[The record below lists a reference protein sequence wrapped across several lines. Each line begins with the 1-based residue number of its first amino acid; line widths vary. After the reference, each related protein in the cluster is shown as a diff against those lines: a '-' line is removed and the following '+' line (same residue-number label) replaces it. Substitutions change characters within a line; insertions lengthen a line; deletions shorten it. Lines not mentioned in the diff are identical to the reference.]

1 MTTTAVNNKRI
12 AKNTLLLYVRMLF
25 MMIISLYTSRVVLNA
40 LGVEDYGLYDVV
52 GGVVAMFSAISGT
65 VNAAISRFITF
76 EIGTGDVSKLKKVFS
91 TSVNLQIGM
100 SILVV
105 VLAETV
111 GLWFL
116 NNKIVIP
123 EHRIIAANW
132 CYQFSILTFIIGL
145 LSTPYNAAIVA
156 HERMS
161 AFAYFAIFEA
171 MGRLAVAWSIAVC
184 IYDRLIFYAIVLAI
198 FALVVRVAY
207 AVYCKRIFVEC
218 TYSFVYD
225 MSLLKQMSTFIGWA
239 FVGVSAWALKLYGTK
254 IIINI
259 FFGPIVNAAQAIAT
273 QVEQAVSRFVTNFMM
288 ALNPQI
294 TKSYATGD
302 RDYMF
307 SIMYKGA
314 RFSFYILLLLGLPLF
329 LNTDYILL
337 LWLKNVPDHSVLF
350 VQLSLLL
357 AMVGSIR
364 NPLVTAHIATGK
376 IKRYQIVVSGIDIL
390 NIPVS
395 YCFFSLGAIPE
406 SVLIVAIVISISCFF
421 AGLIVLR
428 GMIGLNVMSYIRN
441 VVLNVLLVSLCATVI
456 PILTKL
462 LINDKSFLSFIFVTL
477 IAICSTFMA
486 EMYVGCTK
494 GERALVSNQIK
505 KVITKRL

>member
-1 MTTTAVNNKRI
+1 MSETPTNTKRI
-12 AKNTLLLYVRMLF
+12 AKNTMLLYIRMLF
-25 MMIISLYTSRVVLNA
+25 MMLITLYTSRVVLNA

-76 EIGTGDVSKLKKVFS
+76 EIGTGDVAKLKRVFS
-91 TSVNLQIGM
+91 TSVNLQVGM

-123 EHRIIAANW
+123 DNRIIAANW

-145 LSTPYNAAIVA
+145 LNIPYNAAIVA

-161 AFAYFAIFEA
+161 VFAYFAIFEA
-171 MGRLAVAWSIAVC
+171 FGRLAVAWSISVC
-184 IYDRLIFYAIVLAI
+184 LYDRLIFYAIIMAVL
-198 FALVVRVAY
+198 ALVVRVAY
-207 AVYCKRIFVEC
+207 AVYCKRQFLEC

-225 MSLLKQMSTFIGWA
+225 SSLLKQMSNFIGWA

-254 IIINI
+254 ILINL
-259 FFGPIVNAAQAIAT
+259 FFGPMINAAQAIAT

-294 TKSYATGD
+294 TKSYAAGD
-302 RDYMF
+302 KDYMF

-314 RFSFYILLLLGLPLF
+314 RFSFYILLLLSLPIL
-329 LNTDYILL
+329 LNTDYILN
-337 LWLKNVPDHSVLF
+337 LWLINVPEHSVLF
-350 VQLSLLL
+350 VQLSLIL
-357 AMVGSIR
+357 ALVGSIR

-376 IKRYQIVVSGIDIL
+376 IKRYQIVVSGIDLL

-395 YCFFSLGAIPE
+395 YLLFSLGAIPE
-406 SVLIVAIVISISCFF
+406 SVLIVAISISICCFF

-428 GMIGLNVMSYIRN
+428 GMIALNVMSYIRN
-441 VVLNVLLVSLCATVI
+441 VFFNVLIVSLCATIV
-456 PILTKL
+456 PVLAKL
-462 LINDKSFLSFIFVTL
+462 LITDNSFLSFIFITL
-477 IAICSTFMA
+477 IAISSTFVI

-494 GERALVSNQIK
+494 GERTLVINQVR
-505 KVITKRL
+505 KVIFKRV